1 MLLSSS
7 VVTGEGTGAKRRSHW
22 YVFPLAISMIL
33 LAAAAERPPAA
44 AAAGDPLQQQQQRRQ
59 RQHHHAADDATA
71 DSGSSW
77 GSRGVAGSSD
87 DVDVQ
92 RARHFR
98 ALRDRLHL
106 MTEAEAEASIASF
119 PRPQRGTR
127 YRQHKIDHFVVLFME
142 NRAADHMFGCMLGD
156 TPGFDGIPSSGHSIP
171 YDPAKPSEG
180 GVQVQCGAA
189 ENVCTGGAGFNR
201 YASHFAPSANNDT
214 FPYGVQGDQ
223 FSFAHMLDV
232 PAPEHLGDHN
242 GANKKK
248 SRCSHYHCL
257 NNSSE

>member
-1 MLLSSS
+1 
-7 VVTGEGTGAKRRSHW
+7 
-22 YVFPLAISMIL
+22 VFPLAISMIL

-77 GSRGVAGSSD
+77 GGRGVAGSSD

-171 YDPAKPSEG
+171 YDPAKPSESSV
-180 GVQVQCGAA
+180 VQRRTCVQEAQASTAMPATSHQAQTTIHFHTGCRVINFRSHICWTYLRLNTWVITTVPTRRRVGALTTI
-189 ENVCTGGAGFNR
+189 V
-201 YASHFAPSANNDT
+201 
-214 FPYGVQGDQ
+214 
-223 FSFAHMLDV
+223 
-232 PAPEHLGDHN
+232 
-242 GANKKK
+242 
-248 SRCSHYHCL
+248 
-257 NNSSE
+257 